1 MQESRSRINERSRV
15 NKAEVDQLRLAVLPI
30 LFSIGVCS
38 VMISALA
45 RVNERMYSPEHLP
58 VTPSVFFGLSGGI
71 AGLIVGSLIIRWVRR
86 NPNSERG
93 RVFWIISFFTVALG
107 LPLFTGAL
115 LPIGAFLMDVY
126 NGHVVNILNDFLRAL
141 IVVPRTIIVQGSMG
155 IFTGL
160 LSSSVFCILIA
171 SYDKFFS
178 NRLGSIN
185 TLLTAGSVSVLIM
198 VLTRLAPA
206 DLLSKLG

>member
-1 MQESRSRINERSRV
+1 
-15 NKAEVDQLRLAVLPI
+15 
-30 LFSIGVCS
+30 
-38 VMISALA
+38 
-45 RVNERMYSPEHLP
+45 
-58 VTPSVFFGLSGGI
+58 
-71 AGLIVGSLIIRWVRR
+71 
-86 NPNSERG
+86 
-93 RVFWIISFFTVALG
+93 
-107 LPLFTGAL
+107 
-115 LPIGAFLMDVY
+115 MDVY